1 MDNNKKIKILLMDT
15 DPEATILIRKIL
27 GAIRENPYDLVCVD
41 CLKMGLSKLHAQPF
55 DVILLDLSLSDSQG
69 LSTLTRTKEHAPE
82 IPIIVLSNLNDK
94 VLATTAVKHG
104 AQDYLLKLSMH
115 GEMIQRVIRYAIE
128 RKQAQLELIRNNREL
143 QEMKMKYQAILRST
157 PNGLCMLSSNW
168 TILWAN
174 EAMNKF
180 LNPSDGASRSDDST
194 PFSILFP
201 DEQSFQSYKQAV
213 WQSFRASGLDLQEVR
228 LIKGDG
234 TSFIAEISIV
244 RMDPTQTSGGF
255 VATLSDITERKRTEE
270 AMRAAELELA
280 EQRVLSVR
288 SDRLRSLGE
297 MTTGMA
303 HELNQPLMGIRGL
316 AEHLLIGIDRGWEM
330 SQIKLRDKLKLI
342 IEQSDRMTHIIE
354 HIRMF
359 AREAGKPELYSVQ
372 VNDVV
377 KSSIDLLGTQFR
389 NRGLDLKCE
398 LSDHLPVIKANPFSL
413 EEVILNLMTNAR
425 DAVEEKK
432 EKEPGCSPGRIVIKT
447 ILNSD
452 KASNRVLIQL
462 QDQGMGIPQ
471 EIIPKIFDPFFTTKV
486 SDKGTGLGLPIS
498 KSIVEELGGSI
509 EIVSQFGNGTTVNVF
524 LPIDNKEGA
533 S

>member
-1 MDNNKKIKILLMDT
+1 MENNKKIKILLMDT
-15 DPEATILIRKIL
+15 DPEATILIQRIL
-27 GAIRENPYDLVCVD
+27 GEIRETHYDLVCVD
-41 CLKMGLSKLHAQPF
+41 RLKMGLTRLLTHHF
-55 DVILLDLSLSDSQG
+55 DVILMDLSLLDSQG
-69 LSTLTRTKEHAPE
+69 LVTLTRTKENAPE

-94 VLATTAVKHG
+94 VIATRAVKQG
-104 AQDYLLKLSMH
+104 AQDYLLKGHMH

-128 RKQAQLELIRNNREL
+128 RKQAELELIRNNREL

-168 TILWAN
+168 IILWAN

-180 LNPSDGASRSDDST
+180 LNPSHSSFRIEESR
-194 PFSILFP
+194 PFSLLFP
-201 DEQSFQSYKQAV
+201 DEESFQRYRKAV
-213 WQSFRASGLDLQEVR
+213 QNSFRIDGLDLQEVS
-228 LIKGDG
+228 LVKGDG
-234 TSFIAEISIV
+234 ASFIAEISIV
-244 RMDPTQTSGGF
+244 RMDPSQTSGGF
-255 VATLSDITERKRTEE
+255 VATLSDINERKRTEA

-316 AEHLLIGIDRGWEM
+316 AEHLLISIDRGWEL

-359 AREAGKPELYSVQ
+359 AREAGKPELYAVQ

-377 KSSIDLLGTQFR
+377 RSSIDLLGTQFR
-389 NRGLDLKCE
+389 NRGLELKCE
-398 LSDHLPVIKANPFSL
+398 LTDDLPVVKANPFSL

-425 DAVEEKK
+425 DAVEERK
-432 EKEPGCSPGRIVIKT
+432 EKEPDYTPEEIIIKT
-447 ILNSD
+447 FLNSHNQNH
-452 KASNRVLIQL
+452 KVVIRL
-462 QDQGMGIPQ
+462 QDEGIGIPQ
-471 EIIPKIFDPFFTTKV
+471 DILPKVFDPFFTTKV
-486 SDKGTGLGLPIS
+486 SDKGTGLGLSIS
-498 KSIVEELGGSI
+498 KSIVEELGGLI
-509 EIVSQFGNGTTVNVF
+509 EIESKFGRGTIANVI
-524 LPIDNKEGA
+524 LPIDNQEDV
-533 S
+533 